1 MRWRNTADYFIVMK
15 PVRDPVRDALKKGVD
30 LLIVGGGING
40 AGVFRDAAMRGLSVG
55 LIEKNDFGWGTS
67 SRSSKLIHGG
77 VRYLEHMEFGLVLES
92 SIERTLLSR
101 LMPDLVQP
109 APFVIPVY
117 QGDRHGLFVMDLGLW
132 LYDLFAFFRN
142 FHLHRR
148 LNRKAIRALLPEL
161 KEKGLKGGVLYYDCR
176 VNDARLVINNV
187 VSGMAHHGLALNYT
201 QAVRVKK
208 ENGRVTVVTAR
219 DALSGEIFDIP
230 CNVLISAAGP
240 WSNGFYPLVEGQ
252 PRQLLRLTKG
262 IHLMFHRKKFK
273 TEAALVIT
281 SNDDRRLVFVIPW
294 EEYTLV
300 GTTDTDFDGDPDH
313 VYSEK
318 EDVAYLLRLVNGY
331 FPGLDLKP
339 SDAISAFAGLRPL
352 LLSRGSASSV
362 SRKDKIV
369 KGPSGAYYIGGGK
382 LTTYRHIAQK
392 AVDKAVR
399 DLSPEKRAAALKC
412 RTDREPLISKPEG
425 LNCLGPARLR
435 DAGLQNDTLD
445 YLCARYGR
453 GSLEIIE
460 LAASD
465 KALSERISPELPF
478 VYAEIPYGVKHE
490 MLLTVT
496 DFFRLR
502 TEIFLKAAD
511 NGCSVLDKAA
521 ALLARALDL
530 TDAER
535 ERQINEYRAYL
546 DRNLSCLS

>member
-1 MRWRNTADYFIVMK
+1 MN
-15 PVRDPVRDALKKGVD
+15 PLRDPVRDALKKGVD
-30 LLIVGGGING
+30 ILVVGGGING
-40 AGVFRDAAMRGLSVG
+40 AGVFRDAALRGLSVG

-117 QGDRHGLFVMDLGLW
+117 KGDRHGLFMMDFGLW
-132 LYDLFAFFRN
+132 LYDLLALFRN

-148 LNRKAIRALLPEL
+148 LGRKALRAMLPEL
-161 KEKGLKGGVLYYDCR
+161 KEKGLTGGVLYYDCR

-187 VSGMAHHGLALNYT
+187 VSGMEQNGHALNYT
-201 QAVRVKK
+201 QAIRVIK
-208 ENGRVTVVTAR
+208 EEGRIRAVTAR
-219 DALSGEIFDIP
+219 DALSGETFDIP
-230 CNVLISAAGP
+230 CRVLISATGP
-240 WSNGFYPLVEGQ
+240 WTNGFYPLVEGQ
-252 PRQLLRLTKG
+252 PRQVLRLTKG
-262 IHLMFHRKKFK
+262 IHLVFPQKHFR
-273 TEAALVIT
+273 TETALVIT
-281 SNDDRRLVFVIPW
+281 SNDDRRIVFVIPW

-318 EDVAYLLRLVNGY
+318 EDVDYLLRLVNGY
-331 FPGLDLKP
+331 FPGLALAP
-339 SDAISAFAGLRPL
+339 RDAISAFAGLRPL
-352 LLSRGSASSV
+352 LLKRGSASSV
-362 SRKDKIV
+362 SRKDKIL

-382 LTTYRHIAQK
+382 LTTYRCIAEK
-392 AVDKAVR
+392 AVDKAVW
-399 DLSPEKRAAALKC
+399 DLAPEKRAAGLKC
-412 RTDREPLISKPEG
+412 RTGKEPLISKPEG
-425 LNCLGPARLR
+425 LSCLGPSRLR

-453 GSLEIIE
+453 GSLTLIE

-465 KALSERISPELPF
+465 RVLAERIVPELPF

-490 MLLTVT
+490 MLMTVT

-502 TEIFLKAAD
+502 TEIFLKAHD
-511 NGCSVLDKAA
+511 NGRA
-521 ALLARALDL
+521 ALRKAVTLLGRARDF
-530 TDAER
+530 TDMEM
-535 ERQINEYRAYL
+535 ERQETEYRTYL